1 MPPWR
6 SEADMFTNK
15 NLTYVV
21 AALVAAGVALVL
33 GLPAYYLIVLACPV
47 MMLFM
52 MSSMSG
58 GNTRDDTAAPDT
70 RASTKTTTPDGSH
83 DRL

>member
-1 MPPWR
+1 
-6 SEADMFTNK
+6 MFTNK

-21 AALVAAGVALVL
+21 AALVAAGVALVA
-33 GLPAYYLIVLACPV
+33 GVPAYFLLVLACPV
-47 MMLFM
+47 MMFFM

-58 GNTRDDTAAPDT
+58 GNTRGDANTPDAK
-70 RASTKTTTPDGSH
+70 ASTKATIPDGSH

>member
-1 MPPWR
+1 ML
-6 SEADMFTNK
+6 TNK

-21 AALVAAGVALVL
+21 AAVVVAGVALVL
-33 GLPAYYLIVLACPV
+33 GMPAYYLIVLACPV
-47 MMLFM
+47 MMFFM

-58 GNTRDDTAAPDT
+58 GNTRNDTAAPDAKANT
-70 RASTKTTTPDGSH
+70 GASIRTTTPDGSH